1 MISKLRALKKNE
13 LFKNVLILASGAAF
27 ANAIT
32 MLFSMVITRIYGPDE
47 YGYLGIFTSMVYLV
61 APPIALTLPMAIVI
75 AKEHSEALA
84 MAKLSFVALTL
95 LSILLGVNLTLFGET
110 IFATLNAEPLLPF
123 AWVIPTA
130 VFIAGLFQIAE
141 QWIIRFKKFT
151 VLAKSLTIRSTLV
164 GTVQSLIGLLHP
176 KGVVLVLVYTA
187 GMAIQ
192 ILFIFRSAPKVAFE
206 KSPFKLLALLKRYS
220 DFPLFRAPQVLL
232 NSISLSAPTLM
243 FATFFGPAV
252 AGLYAI
258 GYNVLTVPVTLLGK
272 SVGDVFYPEIVERF
286 HKGEVVTSVL
296 WRATKTLLL
305 VGIIPFGSIIILG
318 PWVFELLFGAGWG
331 VSGEYAQW
339 ISVWLYASLAAR
351 PAISAIA
358 IFNLQKQFLVYEI
371 LSIALRIS
379 AIYMGVIYGDP
390 LIAVALLSVVNAAL
404 YFILIGVVLYRSKQ
418 VTGSPEVESALCES

>member
-1 MISKLRALKKNE
+1 MISKLHALKQND

-75 AKEHSEALA
+75 AKEHSEAFA
-84 MAKLSFVALTL
+84 VAKLSLVAVTL
-95 LSILLGVNLTLFGET
+95 LSVLLGVIFTLFGGP

-123 AWVIPTA
+123 AWIIPIA
-130 VFIAGLFQIAE
+130 VFIAGLFQITE
-141 QWIIRFKKFT
+141 QWIIRFKKFS

-164 GTVQSLIGLLHP
+164 GITQSLLGLLQP
-176 KGVVLVLVYTA
+176 KGVVLVMVYTA

-192 ILFIFRSAPKVAFE
+192 ILFILKSAPKLAFRG
-206 KSPFKLLALLKRYS
+206 SRVRLLPLLKQHS
-220 DFPLFRAPQVLL
+220 DFPIFRAPQVML
-232 NSISLSAPTLM
+232 NALSLSAPTLM
-243 FATFFGPAV
+243 FATFFGPAI

-286 HKGEVVTSVL
+286 HKREDVTAVL

-305 VGIIPFGSIIILG
+305 VGLVPFGSIILLG
-318 PWVFELLFGAGWG
+318 PWVFELLFGAGWS

-339 ISVWLYASLAAR
+339 ISVWLFASLAAR

-358 IFNLQKQFLVYEI
+358 IFELQKQFLIYEI
-371 LSIALRIS
+371 FSIVIRIS
-379 AIYMGVIYGDP
+379 AIYMGVLYAEP
-390 LIAVALLSVVNAAL
+390 LIAVAALSVVNAVL
-404 YFILIGVVLYRSKQ
+404 YFILIGFIIYRSKQ
-418 VTGSPEVESALCES
+418 IVGSSETVSSLCES

>member
-75 AKEHSEALA
+75 AKENSEALA
-84 MAKLSFVALTL
+84 MAKLSLVALTL

-123 AWVIPTA
+123 AWIIPIA

-141 QWIIRFKKFT
+141 QWIIRSKKFT

-164 GTVQSLIGLLHP
+164 GIVQSLVGLLHP

-192 ILFIFRSAPKVAFE
+192 ILFIFRSAPKVAIE
-206 KSPFKLLALLKRYS
+206 NSQFKLLALLKRHS
-220 DFPLFRAPQVLL
+220 DFPLFRAPQVML

-305 VGIIPFGSIIILG
+305 VGIIPFGFIIILG

-379 AIYMGVIYGDP
+379 AIYMGVIYGNP

-418 VTGSPEVESALCES
+418 IVGSSEAVSSLCES

>member
-1 MISKLRALKKNE
+1 MISKFHALKKND

-75 AKEHSEALA
+75 AKEHSEAFA
-84 MAKLSFVALTL
+84 VAKLSLVAVTL
-95 LSILLGVNLTLFGET
+95 LSIAIGVCLTLFSEP

-123 AWVIPTA
+123 AWIIPIA

-141 QWIIRFKKFT
+141 QWIIRFKKFS
-151 VLAKSLTIRSTLV
+151 VLAKSLTIRSILV
-164 GTVQSLIGLLHP
+164 GIAQSLIGLFHP
-176 KGVVLVLVYTA
+176 KGVVLVLVYTV

-192 ILFIFRSAPKVAFE
+192 ILSIFKSAPKLAFE
-206 KSPFKLLALLKRYS
+206 MSRIRFLPLMRRYS
-220 DFPLFRAPQVLL
+220 DFPIYRAPQVML

-286 HKGEVVTSVL
+286 HKGENVTSVL

-305 VGIIPFGSIIILG
+305 VGVVPFGSITLLG
-318 PWVFELLFGAGWG
+318 PWVFEILFGSDWG

-339 ISVWLYASLAAR
+339 ISVWLLASLSAR

-358 IFNLQKQFLVYEI
+358 IFELQKLFLVYEI
-371 LSIALRIS
+371 VSIALRIG

-390 LIAVALLSVVNAAL
+390 LIAVAALSVVNAVL
-404 YFILIGVVLYRSKQ
+404 YYILIGVVIFRSKQ
-418 VTGSPEVESALCES
+418 VVNSPETASTACES